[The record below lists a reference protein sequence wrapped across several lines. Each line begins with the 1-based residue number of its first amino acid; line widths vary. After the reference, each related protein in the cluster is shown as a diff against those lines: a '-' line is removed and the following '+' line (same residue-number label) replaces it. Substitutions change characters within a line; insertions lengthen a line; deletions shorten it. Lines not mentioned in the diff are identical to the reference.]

1 MELIGR
7 LNKCVPDL
15 TLDWNHKTAIVFKHP
30 AMEKPWGKI
39 VTSSRFALRVELR
52 TERERFTPAK
62 IDRLGPD
69 SEIKRNQNHDWIIF
83 TLQSMD
89 QIDARQL
96 KSVML
101 EAEES
106 LVGRQLEFSG
116 QA

>member
-15 TLDWNHKTAIVFKHP
+15 TLDWNHKTVIAIKHP
-30 AMEKPWGKI
+30 AMDKPWGRI
-39 VTSSRFALRVELR
+39 VTSSRFGLRVELR
-52 TERERFTPAK
+52 TESGRFTPAK

-69 SEIKRNQNHDWIIF
+69 AEIKRNQNHDWIMF
-83 TLQSMD
+83 TFQSMD
-89 QIDARQL
+89 QIDTPQL

-106 LVGRQLEFSG
+106 LLGRQLEFKS
-116 QA
+116 